1 MGRKNCRMLPI
12 LVVSIS
18 VQQENTQHIFRLL
31 EAGAIDVCPKPR
43 SGLVSEVSDHRVLS
57 HALPGRLP
65 MTRLA
70 SEAFCTGHRPA
81 IPL

>member
-43 SGLVSEVSDHRVLS
+43 SGLVSFVSR
-57 HALPGRLP
+57 ANPR
-65 MTRLA
+65 R
-70 SEAFCTGHRPA
+70 
-81 IPL
+81 